1 MSKTKRPPSKK
12 VVAQDGG
19 APLSL
24 VTSVIIGFPLL
35 AFLTAAEVWR
45 GGGQFLAPITY
56 LVILLQGL
64 CICFYWRRLKKSVIK
79 TVTARLYLLLMWVY
93 IVGYLFVSTKAF
105 YGMDVSTIFA
115 LGGLL
120 TIGLV
125 GMLFALAWGQQA
137 KGRKRLQVHTFNS
150 AVVVLGGALFMLHGG
165 YLKTEGDLDD
175 FVLTPEAVVMDK
187 DGSSQDVDSEISQEE
202 IIEPASMMAEDPYD
216 SASMGR
222 LAAKAL
228 PSQVDTMKNDS
239 WSYGNDGPD
248 TWHRLSP
255 LNKICADGNNQS
267 PVDLPKKPKRTGKV
281 QVSYRPQPLKAVDNG
296 RAIQLLFEKGSWLK
310 DGSLSYTL
318 KSLDFHSPSEHTVN
332 GIHYPL
338 EVQLKHIAKNGQVA
352 ILSILVEQGRRH
364 PQMDRVLDMIA
375 GSKDGSKLKQQSF
388 NPLTMIPLSKNVHR
402 YEGSLTTP
410 PCTEGVNWFV
420 GVARIQMSKDQIVQI
435 KEYYNNNA
443 RPVQPMAG
451 RVFF

>member
-1 MSKTKRPPSKK
+1 MSKTKTPQSKK

-24 VTSVIIGFPLL
+24 VTSVILGFPLL

-56 LVILLQGL
+56 LAILLQGL
-64 CICFYWRRLKKSVIK
+64 CICFYWRRLKISAIK
-79 TVTARLYLLLMWVY
+79 TLSARLYLLLMWGY

-105 YGMDVSTIFA
+105 YGMDVSTTFA

-120 TIGLV
+120 TIGIV

-137 KGRKRLQVHTFNS
+137 KGGQRAQVHTFNS
-150 AVVVLGGALFMLHGG
+150 VVVVLVGALFMLHGG
-165 YLKTEGDLDD
+165 YLPIENDIDD

-187 DGSSQDVDSEISQEE
+187 DVPIEGVDSEHAE
-202 IIEPASMMAEDPYD
+202 ITEPASIMAEDPQD
-216 SASMGR
+216 SKSMVR

-228 PSQVDTMKNDS
+228 PSQGDTMKKDT

-267 PVDLPKKPKRTGKV
+267 PVDLPKKPKRTGKI
-281 QVSYRPQPLKAVDNG
+281 QVSYKPQPLKAIDNG
-296 RAIQLLFEKGSWLK
+296 RAIQLLFEEGSWLK

-338 EVQLKHIAKNGQVA
+338 EVQLKHIARNGQVA
-352 ILSILVEQGRRH
+352 IFSILVEQGRKH

-375 GSKDGSKLKQQSF
+375 GSKDGSKPKPQSF

-420 GVARIQMSKDQIVQI
+420 GVSHIQMSKDQLI
-435 KEYYNNNA
+435 KIKNYYKNNA